1 MWTIGPCLRSLVVYD
16 KYWDM
21 DTLQYNPT
29 AIISVIEHKRLC
41 HRYLGCWRYLFVAKP
56 IKTMDLLHE

>member
-1 MWTIGPCLRSLVVYD
+1 VVYD